1 MNQYVTG
8 AVIKKLR
15 QKNNMTQAQLADQL
29 GVSDK
34 TVSKWETGKG
44 YPDITLLEP
53 IAQAFRVSVAEL
65 LSGSPVQNANV
76 SANMLRSQFY
86 VCPICGNVIHSI
98 GEAAITCHGLLLQ
111 PEMAEESDEQ
121 HKIFIE
127 KAEDEYYVRVQHEM
141 TKTHYI
147 SFIAAVSSE
156 RIQLVKRYPEEEAEA
171 RFKMQGVRKIFF
183 FCNKDGLFSM
193 DVKKGIDDKEAAYS
207 DHEIRRKQEKI
218 MDIFYQFGELMNL
231 DPCDEKV
238 QKAAEELH
246 EIAGGQK
253 QVVIEMLNNKYWKKA
268 IRVAGGNGSL
278 EFARKVMQEFY
289 QTR

>member
-8 AVIKKLR
+8 AVIKELR
-15 QKNNMTQAQLADQL
+15 QKSNMTQAQLADRL

-98 GEAAITCHGLLLQ
+98 GEAAITCHGVLLQ
-111 PEMAEESDEQ
+111 PETPEESDER

-183 FCNKDGLFSM
+183 FCNKDGLFSL

-218 MDIFYQFGELMNL
+218 MDIFYEFGELMNL

-246 EIAGGQK
+246 EITGGQK
-253 QVVIEMLNNKYWKKA
+253 QVVIEMLNDKYWKRT
-268 IRVAGGNGSL
+268 ICVAGGNGCL

-289 QTR
+289 